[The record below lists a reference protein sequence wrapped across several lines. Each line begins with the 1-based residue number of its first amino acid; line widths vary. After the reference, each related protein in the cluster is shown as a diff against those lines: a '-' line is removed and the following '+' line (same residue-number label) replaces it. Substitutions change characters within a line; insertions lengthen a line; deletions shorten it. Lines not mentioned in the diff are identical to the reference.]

1 MVAAIKWVKWGN
13 TAIRANGVS
22 ICSYIINEK
31 KMFELWELPSKF
43 IARFDNSND
52 AKKEAVAF
60 IHAKQELSVSKNRP
74 VRHDKDLGSDY
85 SRSRR

>member
-1 MVAAIKWVKWGN
+1 MKWVKWGS
-13 TAIRANGVS
+13 TAIQANGVS
-22 ICSYIINEK
+22 ICSYIINGK

-60 IHAKQELSVSKNRP
+60 VYAKQELSVSKDKP
-74 VRHDKDLGSDY
+74 VGHDKNLGNNY
-85 SRSRR
+85 SRSRG